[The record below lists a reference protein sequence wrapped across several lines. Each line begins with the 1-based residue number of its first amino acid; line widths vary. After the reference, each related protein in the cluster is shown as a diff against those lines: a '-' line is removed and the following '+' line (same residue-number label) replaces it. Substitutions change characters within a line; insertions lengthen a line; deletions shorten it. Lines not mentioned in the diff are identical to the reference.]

1 MLFCRNVYLKCK
13 EKLSAAV
20 FHFNVL
26 KYHKFNLFFSI
37 NFEYFEFRYLKPLS
51 YLFKSSTESSKHAL
65 LRAADED
72 VRLIHYLSNQTTLF
86 HRYCLSLMT
95 FKPSEDKHWR
105 KSYRLKSYRA
115 VNKLCDEYKIQ
126 PVNSVQR
133 TNRSFPQNRKNHRN
147 NCVDRTEFWLL
158 SLLAHKATPTPE
170 GLTRLLCFFFR
181 FEYSK
186 AQESA
191 ILGKHTLQSE

>member
-37 NFEYFEFRYLKPLS
+37 NFEYFEFKYLKPLS
-51 YLFKSSTESSKHAL
+51 YLFKSSTESSKRAL

-86 HRYCLSLMT
+86 HPVLSIA
-95 FKPSEDKHWR
+95 D
-105 KSYRLKSYRA
+105 
-115 VNKLCDEYKIQ
+115 DI
-126 PVNSVQR
+126 
-133 TNRSFPQNRKNHRN
+133 
-147 NCVDRTEFWLL
+147 
-158 SLLAHKATPTPE
+158 
-170 GLTRLLCFFFR
+170 
-181 FEYSK
+181 
-186 AQESA
+186 
-191 ILGKHTLQSE
+191 